1 MSKSNLA
8 VKEEMEEVVVEE
20 AILPN
25 ATAKNNVR
33 VMYSEKTKTKK
44 KIIYKIIKR
53 MIDIIGALI
62 GTVLLIPVTIIIYFA
77 RKFSKEEKGPLFYE
91 QLRYGKN
98 GKIFR
103 LYKYR
108 SMCIGAD
115 EKLKEYLASNEEAR
129 KEFKKTHKLQNDPRI
144 TKIGNFLRKTSLD
157 ELPQMINILKG
168 DMSFV
173 GPRPVVEKE
182 VEEYGEK
189 KEKFLS
195 VKPGLTGYWQV
206 NGRSNTTYEERMEM
220 ELYYVDNCSLWL
232 DIKIFF
238 KTFKTVFKKEGAV

>member
-8 VKEEMEEVVVEE
+8 VKEELNDVVGEE
-20 AILPN
+20 AILQE
-25 ATAKNNVR
+25 TTINNINIMKKERTNKKVL
-33 VMYSEKTKTKK
+33 YKFTKR
-44 KIIYKIIKR
+44 I
-53 MIDIIGALI
+53 IDIIGSIIGILILIPTALI
-62 GTVLLIPVTIIIYFA
+62 IYLA
-77 RKFSKEEKGPLFYE
+77 RKVLKEDKGPLFYE

-98 GKIFR
+98 GKVFR
-103 LYKYR
+103 LYKFR

-115 EKLKEYLASNEEAR
+115 KKLKEYLENNDEAR
-129 KEFKKTHKLQNDPRI
+129 EEFEKTHKLQNDPRI
-144 TKIGNFLRKTSLD
+144 TKIGNFLRKSSLD

-182 VEEYGEK
+182 VEEYGTNK
-189 KEKFLS
+189 DKFLS
-195 VKPGLTGYWQV
+195 VRPGLTGYWQV
-206 NGRSNTTYEERMEM
+206 NGRSNTTYEERMKM

-238 KTFKTVFKKEGAV
+238 KTFITVFKKEGAV

>member
-8 VKEEMEEVVVEE
+8 VKEELNDVVGEE
-20 AILPN
+20 AILQE
-25 ATAKNNVR
+25 TTINNINIIKK
-33 VMYSEKTKTKK
+33 EKTNKKVLYKFTKR
-44 KIIYKIIKR
+44 I
-53 MIDIIGALI
+53 IDIIGSIIGILI
-62 GTVLLIPVTIIIYFA
+62 LIPTTLIIYLA
-77 RKFSKEEKGPLFYE
+77 RKVSKEDKGPLFYE

-98 GKIFR
+98 GKVFR
-103 LYKYR
+103 LYKFR

-115 EKLKEYLASNEEAR
+115 KKLKEYLENNDEAR
-129 KEFKKTHKLQNDPRI
+129 EEFEKTHKLQNDPRI
-144 TKIGNFLRKTSLD
+144 TKIGNFLRKSSLD

-182 VEEYGEK
+182 VEEYGANK
-189 KEKFLS
+189 DKFLS
-195 VKPGLTGYWQV
+195 VRPGLTGYWQV

-238 KTFKTVFKKEGAV
+238 KTFITVFKKEGAV

>member
-8 VKEEMEEVVVEE
+8 VKEEIDDFAGEEG
-20 AILPN
+20 ILQN
-25 ATAKNNVR
+25 STIDNVR
-33 VMYSEKTKTKK
+33 VIKKEKTKTNK
-44 KIIYKIIKR
+44 KIMYNFIKR
-53 MIDIIGALI
+53 TIDVIGALI
-62 GTVLLIPVTIIIYFA
+62 GIIILIPSTIIIYLA
-77 RKFSKEEKGPLFYE
+77 RKILKEDKGPLFYE

-98 GKIFR
+98 GKVFR
-103 LYKYR
+103 LYKFR

-115 EKLKEYLASNEEAR
+115 KKLKEYLENNEEAR
-129 KEFKKTHKLQNDPRI
+129 KEFEKAHKLQNDPRI

-157 ELPQMINILKG
+157 ELPQMINILRG

-182 VEEYGEK
+182 VEDYGK
-189 KEKFLS
+189 NKEKFLS

-206 NGRSNTTYEERMEM
+206 NGRSNTTYEERMKM

-238 KTFKTVFKKEGAV
+238 KTFITVFKKEGAV

>member
-8 VKEEMEEVVVEE
+8 VKEELNDVVGEE
-20 AILPN
+20 AILQE
-25 ATAKNNVR
+25 TTINNIN
-33 VMYSEKTKTKK
+33 MMKKEKTNKKVLYKFTKR
-44 KIIYKIIKR
+44 I
-53 MIDIIGALI
+53 IDIIGSIIGILI
-62 GTVLLIPVTIIIYFA
+62 LIPTTLIIYLA
-77 RKFSKEEKGPLFYE
+77 RKVLKEDKGPLFYE

-103 LYKYR
+103 LYKFR

-115 EKLKEYLASNEEAR
+115 KKLKEYLENNDEAR
-129 KEFKKTHKLQNDPRI
+129 EEFEKTHKLQNDPRI
-144 TKIGNFLRKTSLD
+144 TKIGNFLRKSSLD

-182 VEEYGEK
+182 VEEYGTNK
-189 KEKFLS
+189 DKFLS
-195 VKPGLTGYWQV
+195 VRPGLTGYWQV
-206 NGRSNTTYEERMEM
+206 NGRSNTTYEERMKM

-238 KTFKTVFKKEGAV
+238 KTFITVFKKEGAV

>member
-8 VKEEMEEVVVEE
+8 VKEEMEEVVEE

-33 VMYSEKTKTKK
+33 VMYNEKMKTKK

-62 GTVLLIPVTIIIYFA
+62 GTVLLIPVTIIVYFA
-77 RKFSKEEKGPLFYE
+77 RKFSKEEQGPLFYE

-108 SMCIGAD
+108 SMCIGVD
-115 EKLKEYLASNEEAR
+115 EKLKEYLANNEEAR

-144 TKIGNFLRKTSLD
+144 TPIGNFLRKTSLD
-157 ELPQMINILKG
+157 ELPQVINILKG
-168 DMSFV
+168 EMSFV

-182 VEEYGEK
+182 VEEYGEN
-189 KEKFLS
+189 KERFLS

-206 NGRSNTTYEERMEM
+206 NGRSNTTFEERMEM

-238 KTFKTVFKKEGAV
+238 KTFITVFKKEGAV

>member
-1 MSKSNLA
+1 MSKGNLA
-8 VKEEMEEVVVEE
+8 VKEEFDDIIVNE
-20 AILPN
+20 AVIN
-25 ATAKNNVR
+25 EQSVNNIR
-33 VMYSEKTKTKK
+33 IINKEKTNK
-44 KIIYKIIKR
+44 KILYRATKR
-53 MIDIIGALI
+53 MIDIIGAIVGIIFLI
-62 GTVLLIPVTIIIYFA
+62 STTIAVCLA
-77 RKFSKEEKGPLFYE
+77 RKISKEDKGPVFYE

-98 GKIFR
+98 GKVFR
-103 LYKYR
+103 LYKFR

-115 EKLKEYLASNEEAR
+115 EKLKKYLEENEEIR
-129 KEFKKTHKLQNDPRI
+129 KEFQKTHKLQNDPRI

-157 ELPQMINILKG
+157 ELPQVINILKG
-168 DMSFV
+168 EMSFV

-182 VEEYGEK
+182 VEDYGK
-189 KEKFLS
+189 NKDKFLS

-238 KTFKTVFKKEGAV
+238 KTFITVFKKEGAV

>member
-8 VKEEMEEVVVEE
+8 VKEELNDVVGEE
-20 AILPN
+20 AILQE
-25 ATAKNNVR
+25 TTINNINI
-33 VMYSEKTKTKK
+33 MKKDKTNKKVLYKFTKR
-44 KIIYKIIKR
+44 I
-53 MIDIIGALI
+53 IDIIGSIIGILI
-62 GTVLLIPVTIIIYFA
+62 LIPTTLIIYLA
-77 RKFSKEEKGPLFYE
+77 RKVLKEDKGPLFYE

-98 GKIFR
+98 GKVFR
-103 LYKYR
+103 LYKFR

-115 EKLKEYLASNEEAR
+115 KKLKEYLENNDEAR
-129 KEFKKTHKLQNDPRI
+129 EEFEKKHKLQNDPRI
-144 TKIGNFLRKTSLD
+144 TKIGNFLRKSSLD

-182 VEEYGEK
+182 VEEYGTNK
-189 KEKFLS
+189 DKFLS
-195 VKPGLTGYWQV
+195 VRPGLTGYWQV
-206 NGRSNTTYEERMEM
+206 NGRSNTTYEERMKM

-238 KTFKTVFKKEGAV
+238 KTFITVFKKEGVV

>member
-8 VKEEMEEVVVEE
+8 VKEEIDDFAGEEG
-20 AILPN
+20 ILQN
-25 ATAKNNVR
+25 STIDNVR
-33 VMYSEKTKTKK
+33 VIKKEKTKTNK
-44 KIIYKIIKR
+44 KIMYNFIKR
-53 MIDIIGALI
+53 TIDVIGALI
-62 GTVLLIPVTIIIYFA
+62 GIIILIPSTIIIYLA
-77 RKFSKEEKGPLFYE
+77 RKILKEDKGPLFYE

-98 GKIFR
+98 GKVFR
-103 LYKYR
+103 LYKFR

-115 EKLKEYLASNEEAR
+115 KKLKEYLENNEEAR
-129 KEFKKTHKLQNDPRI
+129 KEFEKTHKLQNDPRI

-157 ELPQMINILKG
+157 ELPQMINILRG

-182 VEEYGEK
+182 VEDYGK
-189 KEKFLS
+189 NKEKFLS
-195 VKPGLTGYWQV
+195 VKPGLTRYWQV
-206 NGRSNTTYEERMEM
+206 NGRSNTTYEERMKM

-238 KTFKTVFKKEGAV
+238 KTFITVFKKEGAV

>member
-8 VKEEMEEVVVEE
+8 VKEEIDDFAGEEG
-20 AILPN
+20 ILQN
-25 ATAKNNVR
+25 STIDNVR
-33 VMYSEKTKTKK
+33 VIKKEKTKTNK
-44 KIIYKIIKR
+44 KIMYNFIKR
-53 MIDIIGALI
+53 TIDAIGALI
-62 GTVLLIPVTIIIYFA
+62 GIIILIPATIIIYLA
-77 RKFSKEEKGPLFYE
+77 RKILKEDKGPLFYE

-115 EKLKEYLASNEEAR
+115 EKLKEYLANNEEAR

-144 TKIGNFLRKTSLD
+144 TPIGNFLRKTSLD
-157 ELPQMINILKG
+157 ELPQMINILRG

-182 VEEYGEK
+182 VEEYGTNK
-189 KEKFLS
+189 DKFLS
-195 VKPGLTGYWQV
+195 VRPGLTGYWQV

-238 KTFKTVFKKEGAV
+238 KTFITVFKKEGAV

>member
-1 MSKSNLA
+1 MSKGNLA
-8 VKEEMEEVVVEE
+8 VKEEFDDIIVNE
-20 AILPN
+20 AIINEKPV
-25 ATAKNNVR
+25 NNIR
-33 VMYSEKTKTKK
+33 IINKEKTNK
-44 KIIYKIIKR
+44 KILYRAIKR
-53 MIDIIGALI
+53 MIDIIGAI
-62 GTVLLIPVTIIIYFA
+62 VGIIFLIPTTIAVCLA
-77 RKFSKEEKGPLFYE
+77 RKISKEDKGPLFYE

-98 GKIFR
+98 GKVFR

-115 EKLKEYLASNEEAR
+115 EKLKEYLANNEEAR

-144 TKIGNFLRKTSLD
+144 TSIGNFLRKTSLD
-157 ELPQMINILKG
+157 ELPQVINILKG
-168 DMSFV
+168 EMSFV

-182 VEEYGEK
+182 VEDYGK
-189 KEKFLS
+189 NRDKFLS

-206 NGRSNTTYEERMEM
+206 NGRSSTTYEERMKM

-238 KTFKTVFKKEGAV
+238 KTFIAVFKKEGAV

>member
-8 VKEEMEEVVVEE
+8 VKEELNDVVGEE
-20 AILPN
+20 AILQE
-25 ATAKNNVR
+25 TTINNINI
-33 VMYSEKTKTKK
+33 MKKEKTNKKVLYKFTKR
-44 KIIYKIIKR
+44 I
-53 MIDIIGALI
+53 IDIIGSIIGILI
-62 GTVLLIPVTIIIYFA
+62 LIPTTLIIYLA
-77 RKFSKEEKGPLFYE
+77 RKVLKEDKGPLFYE

-98 GKIFR
+98 GKVFR
-103 LYKYR
+103 LYKFR

-115 EKLKEYLASNEEAR
+115 KKLKEYLENNDEAR
-129 KEFKKTHKLQNDPRI
+129 EEFEKTHKLQNDPRI
-144 TKIGNFLRKTSLD
+144 TKIGNFLRKSSLD

-182 VEEYGEK
+182 VEEYGTNK
-189 KEKFLS
+189 DKFLS
-195 VKPGLTGYWQV
+195 VRPGLTGYWQV
-206 NGRSNTTYEERMEM
+206 NGRSNTTYEERMKM

-238 KTFKTVFKKEGAV
+238 KTFITVFKKEGVV